1 MRAPRPHGTRIAIW
15 LGIVTGAAVLRT
27 VVASGTGRT
36 VTPEPTDADAQ
47 LGTPFE
53 PGRGPTTSA
62 WREEAITRANELQ
75 GLATWISCSSE
86 ASSGANGDLLA
97 YVREH
102 LSAVRLTAA
111 RQDRDENDRPIR
123 LRTRIAGTIAGAAQ
137 QRTLGNLDAVE
148 ATLLRLAPD
157 SFVRGEMPSLQAH
170 INRFL
175 PVSDPRRERVSDLA
189 RKARAEALTESERGA
204 VVAALHAANTQ
215 RRRDLLRVRS
225 FRNVMFSVAAVL
237 VPLAAALALFG
248 LARPTAIP
256 LCFYPE
262 ERAMV
267 VCPTA
272 TQPVKTPNPTAG
284 NPQAVDLDGPI
295 AQAVRPG
302 DILLIEIIG
311 LIAAIV
317 ASTVSLRN
325 VRGTSTPYSLAVALA
340 LVKIPLGAL
349 TAVLGL
355 VLMAGGFVP
364 GLSALDS
371 SAQIL
376 AWGLVFGF
384 SQQLLTRLVDQRA
397 NALLENVGGR
407 GAAGERTA
415 DPA

>member
-1 MRAPRPHGTRIAIW
+1 VPEPRTHGTRIATW
-15 LGIVTGAAVLRT
+15 LGIVTGAVILRT
-27 VVASGTGRT
+27 VAASGTERP
-36 VTPEPTDADAQ
+36 VTPEPAEADRQ

-75 GLATWISCSSE
+75 GLATWISCSAE
-86 ASSGANGDLLA
+86 ANGLNGDLLA

-111 RQDRDENDRPIR
+111 RQDRGENDTPIK

-189 RKARAEALTESERGA
+189 RKARAEALSDSERGV
-204 VVAALHAANTQ
+204 VVAALHASNTQ

-237 VPLAAALALFG
+237 VPMAAALALFG

-272 TQPVKTPNPTAG
+272 TEPVKAPKATAG

-295 AQAVRPG
+295 ARAVRPG

-349 TAVLGL
+349 TTVLGL
-355 VLMAGGFVP
+355 LLMAGGFVP